1 VPAGPDAHDILTGM
15 PIGAN
20 RQRVTSGDARY
31 QQWHALLENR
41 SKRHRSAAFLVH
53 GVRPITQALQANWPL
68 TALLVNADVE
78 LSDWAR
84 RVSTQTTAPVLAMS
98 SDLLATLAEHGDAP
112 EVVAVAVM
120 PDDDLDRIR
129 PGGGQEHAGARYGL
143 VLLLDRPTQPG
154 NIGSLIRSAD
164 AFGVDGVIV
173 CGHAADPYDPA
184 AVRASTGS
192 LFALPVVRAASPGP
206 VIDWAARRGLRII
219 GTDEGSD
226 DYPAA
231 SVTEVDLSGPTLVVV
246 GNETRGMSTAWRAS
260 AVVTAAIPMGGTASS
275 LNAAAAGS
283 VVLYEADRQR
293 RLQSQAQPTPGD

>member
-1 VPAGPDAHDILTGM
+1 M
-15 PIGAN
+15 
-20 RQRVTSGDARY
+20 S
-31 QQWHALLENR
+31 
-41 SKRHRSAAFLVH
+41 
-53 GVRPITQALQANWPL
+53 
-68 TALLVNADVE
+68 ALLVNADVD

-84 RVSTQTTAPVLAMS
+84 RISTQTTVPVLAIS
-98 SDLLATLAEHGDAP
+98 AALLSTLAEHDDAP
-112 EVVAVAVM
+112 EVVAVATM

-129 PGGGQEHAGARYGL
+129 PAASASGPGVRSGL

-206 VIDWAARRGLRII
+206 VIDWAARHGLQVV

-226 DYPAA
+226 EYPAA
-231 SVTEVDLSGPTLVVV
+231 PLTEIDLTGPTLVVV
-246 GNETRGMSTAWRAS
+246 GNETRGMSSAWRAAAS
-260 AVVTAAIPMGGTASS
+260 VKAAIPMGGTASS

-283 VVLYEADRQR
+283 IVLYEADRQR
-293 RLQSQAQPTPGD
+293 RLRPPPPD

>member
-1 VPAGPDAHDILTGM
+1 M

-20 RQRVTSGDARY
+20 RQRLTSGDARY
-31 QQWHALLENR
+31 QQWHALLDNR
-41 SKRHRSAAFLVH
+41 SKRHRSAAFLVQ
-53 GVRPITQALQANWPL
+53 GVRPISQALQANWPMS
-68 TALLVNADVE
+68 ALLVNADVD

-84 RVSTQTTAPVLAMS
+84 RISTQTTVPVLTISAA
-98 SDLLATLAEHGDAP
+98 LLSTLAEHGDAP
-112 EVVAVAVM
+112 EVVAVAAM

-129 PGGGQEHAGARYGL
+129 PAASASDAGVRSGL

-206 VIDWAARRGLRII
+206 VIDWAARHGLQVV

-226 DYPAA
+226 EVPAA
-231 SVTEVDLSGPTLVVV
+231 PLTEIDLTGPTLVVV
-246 GNETRGMSTAWRAS
+246 GNETRGMSSAWRAAAS
-260 AVVTAAIPMGGTASS
+260 IVAAIPMGGTASS

-283 VVLYEADRQR
+283 IVLYEADRQR
-293 RLQSQAQPTPGD
+293 RLQPPPPD

>member
-1 VPAGPDAHDILTGM
+1 M
-15 PIGAN
+15 PMGSN
-20 RQRVTSGDARY
+20 RQRLTSGDARY
-31 QQWHALLENR
+31 QQWHALLDNR
-41 SKRHRSAAFLVH
+41 SKRHRSAAFLVQ
-53 GVRPITQALQANWPL
+53 GVRPISQALQANWPMS
-68 TALLVNADVE
+68 ALLVNADVD

-84 RVSTQTTAPVLAMS
+84 RISTQTTVPVLTISAA
-98 SDLLATLAEHGDAP
+98 LLSTLAEHGDAP
-112 EVVAVAVM
+112 EVVAVAAM

-129 PGGGQEHAGARYGL
+129 PAASASGAGVRSGL

-206 VIDWAARRGLRII
+206 VIDWAARHGLQVV

-226 DYPAA
+226 EYPAA
-231 SVTEVDLSGPTLVVV
+231 PLTQVDLTGPTLVVV
-246 GNETRGMSTAWRAS
+246 GNETRGMSSAWRAAAS
-260 AVVTAAIPMGGTASS
+260 IVAAIPMGGTASS

-283 VVLYEADRQR
+283 IVLYEADRQR
-293 RLQSQAQPTPGD
+293 RLQPPPPV

>member
-1 VPAGPDAHDILTGM
+1 M

-20 RQRVTSGDARY
+20 RQRLTSGDARY
-31 QQWHALLENR
+31 QQWHALLDNR
-41 SKRHRSAAFLVH
+41 SKRHRSAAFLVQ
-53 GVRPITQALQANWPL
+53 GVRPISQALQANWPMS
-68 TALLVNADVE
+68 AVLVNADVD

-84 RVSTQTTAPVLAMS
+84 RISTQTTVPVLTISAA
-98 SDLLATLAEHGDAP
+98 LLSTLAEHGDAP
-112 EVVAVAVM
+112 EVVAVAAM

-129 PGGGQEHAGARYGL
+129 PAASASDAGVRSGL

-206 VIDWAARRGLRII
+206 VIDWAARHGLQVV

-226 DYPAA
+226 EVPAA
-231 SVTEVDLSGPTLVVV
+231 PLTEIDLTGPTLVVV
-246 GNETRGMSTAWRAS
+246 GNETRGMSSAWRAAAS
-260 AVVTAAIPMGGTASS
+260 IVAAIPMGGTASS

-283 VVLYEADRQR
+283 IVLYEADRQR
-293 RLQSQAQPTPGD
+293 RLQPPPPD

>member
-1 VPAGPDAHDILTGM
+1 MSGASRLRAGRDGRDILTGM

-20 RQRVTSGDARY
+20 RQRITSGDARY
-31 QQWHALLENR
+31 QQWHALLDNR
-41 SKRHRSAAFLVH
+41 SKRHRSSAFLVQ
-53 GVRPITQALQANWPL
+53 GVRPISQALQANWPL
-68 TALLVNADVE
+68 IAVIVNADID

-84 RVSTQTTAPVLAMS
+84 RISTQTTAPVLGIS
-98 SDLLATLAEHGDAP
+98 SALLATLGEHGDAP
-112 EVVAVAVM
+112 EVVAVATM

-129 PGGGQEHAGARYGL
+129 PGL

-154 NIGSLIRSAD
+154 NVGSLIRSAD

-206 VIDWAARRGLRII
+206 VIDWAVRHGLQVV

-226 DYPAA
+226 EYPAA
-231 SVTEVDLSGPTLVVV
+231 PLTEVDLTGPTLVVV
-246 GNETRGMSTAWRAS
+246 GNETRGMSSAWRSAAS
-260 AVVTAAIPMGGTASS
+260 VTAAIPMGGTASS

-283 VVLYEADRQR
+283 IVLYEADRQR
-293 RLQSQAQPTPGD
+293 RLRPPPPD

>member
-1 VPAGPDAHDILTGM
+1 M

-20 RQRVTSGDARY
+20 RQRLTSGDARY
-31 QQWHALLENR
+31 QQWHALLDNR
-41 SKRHRSAAFLVH
+41 SKRHRSAAFLVQ
-53 GVRPITQALQANWPL
+53 GVRPISQALQANWPMS
-68 TALLVNADVE
+68 AVLVNADVD

-84 RVSTQTTAPVLAMS
+84 RISTQTTVPVLTISAA
-98 SDLLATLAEHGDAP
+98 LLSTLAEHGDAP
-112 EVVAVAVM
+112 EVVAVAAM

-129 PGGGQEHAGARYGL
+129 PAASASDAGVRSGL

-206 VIDWAARRGLRII
+206 VIDWAARHGLQVV

-226 DYPAA
+226 EVPAA
-231 SVTEVDLSGPTLVVV
+231 PLTEIDLTGPTLVVV
-246 GNETRGMSTAWRAS
+246 GNETRGMSSAWRSAAS
-260 AVVTAAIPMGGTASS
+260 VTAAIPMGGTASS

-283 VVLYEADRQR
+283 IVLYEADRQR
-293 RLQSQAQPTPGD
+293 RLRPPPPD

>member
-1 VPAGPDAHDILTGM
+1 M

-20 RQRVTSGDARY
+20 RHRITSGDARY
-31 QQWHALLENR
+31 QQWHALLDNR
-41 SKRHRSAAFLVH
+41 SKRHRSAAFLVQ
-53 GVRPITQALQANWPL
+53 GVRPISQALQANWPL
-68 TALLVNADVE
+68 AALLVNADVD

-84 RVSTQTTAPVLAMS
+84 RISTQTTAPVLAMS
-98 SDLLATLAEHGDAP
+98 SQLLAPLAEHGDAP
-112 EVVAVAVM
+112 EVVAVAAM

-129 PGGGQEHAGARYGL
+129 PAGGEENVDARSGL

-154 NIGSLIRSAD
+154 NVGSLIRSAD

-206 VIDWAARRGLRII
+206 VIDWAARHDFRIV

-226 DYPAA
+226 EYPAA
-231 SVTEVDLSGPTLVVV
+231 TVSEVDLTGPTLVVV
-246 GNETRGMSTAWRAS
+246 GNETRGMSTAWRA
-260 AVVTAAIPMGGTASS
+260 AAAVTASIPMGGTASS

-293 RLQSQAQPTPGD
+293 RMRLPPPA